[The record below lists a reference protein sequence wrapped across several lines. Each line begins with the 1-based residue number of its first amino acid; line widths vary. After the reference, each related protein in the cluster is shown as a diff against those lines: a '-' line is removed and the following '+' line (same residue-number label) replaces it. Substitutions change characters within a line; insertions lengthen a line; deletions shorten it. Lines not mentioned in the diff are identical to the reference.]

1 MVKCN
6 IFIEVNINVHGSTR
20 EEKKNGKIVETKR
33 KIRLTGGESSSLV
46 TTSELDVEVGDQ
58 SMDVVIPLHLQAEW

>member
-1 MVKCN
+1 MQHLDRSKCLSMFMGAPHLGKS
-6 IFIEVNINVHGSTR
+6 I
-20 EEKKNGKIVETKR
+20 KIVETKR